1 MNKSRRA
8 ILTLS
13 WHSVAYGVGVLGS
26 QLIVYVL
33 LPFLTRYMPREEY
46 GVVSVMTALYGFLN
60 MLTNAGL
67 PAATFRFFNNAE
79 AEDDKRLTL
88 GGSQLLF
95 FLFASIPAFLIVLFP
110 KPISML
116 LLESEHYA
124 LALQM
129 LAGYLIFDSM
139 NNYGSI
145 ILRIQTRALT
155 SSFHSI
161 FLLACKIGLALL
173 FVIGYDMGVAGYWL
187 GYLIGE
193 ALGFAIMMWLIR
205 ERLSFHISW
214 DKLKDLMRFGVPLI
228 PASLSMTALRM
239 ADRYIIGALAGLEQ
253 VAVYDIGYK
262 VGTII
267 LLVIAPFR
275 IAWNPFAFSIA
286 KKPEAPKIFKD
297 VLTYLM
303 AICIF
308 LALGIFAF
316 RSLLIQILAPASYS
330 GAEEVVGWVLLSQLF
345 YASYYVFSKGSM
357 INNKTH
363 QLVFGAVA
371 AGVTNIALN
380 YLLIPVMGIAGA
392 AIATLA
398 GYAVLS
404 TLAYLIGWQSFE
416 MRPDWGRLGKL
427 ALAGGIVILLISA
440 VEALSV
446 AEWAG
451 MALKAV
457 VLTAF
462 PILLIG
468 FRFIKPSQFN
478 ELRELGKSMIN
489 KKRGQKD
496 EPMDTV

>member
-1 MNKSRRA
+1 MSKSRRA

-26 QLIVYVL
+26 QLIVYIL

-67 PAATFRFFNNAE
+67 PSATFRFFNNTDE
-79 AEDDKRLTL
+79 ESDRKLTL

-95 FLFASIPAFLIVLFP
+95 FLFAAIPAFLIVLFP
-110 KPISML
+110 KPVSML
-116 LLESEHYA
+116 LLDTERYA
-124 LALQM
+124 PALQL
-129 LAGYLIFDSM
+129 LAGYLIVDSM
-139 NNYGSI
+139 NTYGGI

-161 FLLACKIGLALL
+161 FLLASKIGLALL
-173 FVIGYDMGVAGYWL
+173 FVIGYNMGVAGYWL

-193 ALGFAIMMWLIR
+193 SLGFVIMVWLVQ
-205 ERLSFHISW
+205 ERVSFHISW
-214 DKLKDLMRFGVPLI
+214 NKLKDLMRFGMPLI

-253 VAVYDIGYK
+253 VAVYDVGYK
-262 VGTII
+262 VGAII
-267 LLVIAPFR
+267 VLLIAPFR

-286 KKPEAPKIFKD
+286 NKPEAPKIFKD
-297 VLTYLM
+297 VFTYLM
-303 AICIF
+303 AGCTF
-308 LALGIFAF
+308 LILGVFAF
-316 RSLLIQILAPASYS
+316 RSVLVQILAPAAY
-330 GAEEVVGWVLLSQLF
+330 GDAESVVGWVALSQLF
-345 YASYYVFSKGSM
+345 YASYFIFSKGSM

-363 QLVFGAVA
+363 QLVWGAVA
-371 AGVTNIALN
+371 AGITNIALN
-380 YLLIPVMGIAGA
+380 FILIPVIGILGA

-404 TLAYLIGWQSFE
+404 ILAYLIGWQGFD
-416 MRPDWGRLGKL
+416 MKIDWKRLGKL
-427 ALAGGIVILLISA
+427 ALAAGIVSLALAGAETLLTVDWMEFA
-440 VEALSV
+440 V
-446 AEWAG
+446 
-451 MALKAV
+451 KAV

-462 PILLIG
+462 PGLLILL
-468 FRFIKPSQFN
+468 RFIKLSQVS
-478 ELRELGKSMIN
+478 ELAALGKSIMQ

-496 EPMDTV
+496 APMDTV